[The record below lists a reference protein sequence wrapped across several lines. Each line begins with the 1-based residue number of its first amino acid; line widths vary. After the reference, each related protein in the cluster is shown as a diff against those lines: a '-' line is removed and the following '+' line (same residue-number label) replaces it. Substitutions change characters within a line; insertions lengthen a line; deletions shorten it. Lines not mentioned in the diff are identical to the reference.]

1 MTRVEIISIGNELL
15 SGFTVNSNAAW
26 LGQQMTYLGYK
37 VVQVTAIA
45 DQPEEIREALNA
57 ARHRAD
63 IMLVT
68 GGLGPTHDDI
78 TKSTVSVYFDRPLR
92 ENKKALAN
100 VEKFFTKR
108 NRPITDLGR
117 MQGLIPEGADVLANG
132 YGTASG
138 IGIYE
143 AGKLFIFM
151 PGVPREM
158 KDIISNE
165 GLEYIQSKFPQ
176 EKMLIAN
183 LRTTGIYESKLADK
197 IQHLIDGQ
205 NTITVAYLPK
215 ITGVT
220 LRLMAPRNAE
230 DQFLNLYHA
239 IKERVQK
246 YIFSEDNENLETVVG
261 KLLLQQQKTI
271 ALAESCTGG
280 LVSHMLTDLPG
291 SSAYVLYNQVVYS
304 NDFKIKAL
312 NIAAT
317 IIEKHGAVS
326 EETAAAMAENAR
338 AIAGTDYGIG
348 ITGIA
353 GPGGGTEEK
362 PVGLVFIALAEK
374 DQSTKVYR
382 FQFGGD
388 RHINK
393 TMSAIAAL
401 EILRRTLLQIK

>member
-1 MTRVEIISIGNELL
+1 
-15 SGFTVNSNAAW
+15 
-26 LGQQMTYLGYK
+26 
-37 VVQVTAIA
+37 
-45 DQPEEIREALNA
+45 
-57 ARHRAD
+57 
-63 IMLVT
+63 
-68 GGLGPTHDDI
+68 
-78 TKSTVSVYFDRPLR
+78 
-92 ENKKALAN
+92 
-100 VEKFFTKR
+100 
-108 NRPITDLGR
+108 
-117 MQGLIPEGADVLANG
+117 
-132 YGTASG
+132 
-138 IGIYE
+138 
-143 AGKLFIFM
+143 
-151 PGVPREM
+151 
-158 KDIISNE
+158 
-165 GLEYIQSKFPQ
+165 
-176 EKMLIAN
+176 
-183 LRTTGIYESKLADK
+183 
-197 IQHLIDGQ
+197 
-205 NTITVAYLPK
+205 
-215 ITGVT
+215 
-220 LRLMAPRNAE
+220 
-230 DQFLNLYHA
+230 LYHA